1 MIFQAMNF
9 DINFKIKL
17 AIFQAIISMK
27 KMSHMKLSYPSI

>member
-27 KMSHMKLSYPSI
+27 KCLT